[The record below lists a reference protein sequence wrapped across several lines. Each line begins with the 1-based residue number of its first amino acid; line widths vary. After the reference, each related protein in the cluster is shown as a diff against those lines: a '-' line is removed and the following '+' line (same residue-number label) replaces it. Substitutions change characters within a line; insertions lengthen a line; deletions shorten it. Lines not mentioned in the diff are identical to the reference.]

1 MRRIAIT
8 ALVVAGYLFNFA
20 NAAAF
25 KCVDR
30 DGKVSFSEMPC
41 PADSA
46 KGEKIMERGAG
57 YSHLTK
63 EEKRQFNAG
72 VMSQC
77 NGPRD
82 VCACFAESLS
92 DALSYEELM
101 QFSRQP
107 KAAAHLIQDKGKKAL
122 KYCTELKPK

>member
-1 MRRIAIT
+1 MRLIGIS
-8 ALVVAGYLFNFA
+8 ALVVATQMLNVA

-41 PADSA
+41 PANTV
-46 KGEKIMERGAG
+46 KGEKIMDRGAG

-63 EEKRQFNAG
+63 DEKRQFNAG

-82 VCACFAESLS
+82 VCACFAEVLA
-92 DALSYEELM
+92 DELSYEELM

-122 KYCTELKPK
+122 NYCVEMKPK

>member
-1 MRRIAIT
+1 MRLIGIV
-8 ALVVAGYLFNFA
+8 ALVVAAHMLNVA

-41 PADSA
+41 PANA
-46 KGEKIMERGAG
+46 VKGEKIMERGAG

-63 EEKRQFNAG
+63 DEKRQFNAG

-77 NGPRD
+77 NGPRN
-82 VCACFAESLS
+82 VCACFAEYLS
-92 DALSYEELM
+92 DELSYEELM

-107 KAAAHLIQDKGKKAL
+107 KAAAHLIQDKGNKAM
-122 KYCTELKPK
+122 KYCIEMKPK

>member
-1 MRRIAIT
+1 MRLIGIT
-8 ALVVAGYLFNFA
+8 ALVVATHMVNVA

-41 PADSA
+41 PASTV

-63 EEKRQFNAG
+63 DEKHQFNAG

-82 VCACFAESLS
+82 VCACFAEYLA
-92 DALSYEELM
+92 DELSYEEVM

-107 KAAAHLIQDKGKKAL
+107 KAGASVIQDKAHKAL
-122 KYCTELKPK
+122 KYCLEMKPK

>member
-1 MRRIAIT
+1 MRLIGIAVL
-8 ALVVAGYLFNFA
+8 LVATVMWNVA

-41 PADSA
+41 PANTV

-63 EEKRQFNAG
+63 DEKRQFNAG

-82 VCACFAESLS
+82 VCACFADYLADE
-92 DALSYEELM
+92 LSYEELM

-107 KAAAHLIQDKGKKAL
+107 KTAAHLIQDKGSKAL
-122 KYCTELKPK
+122 KYCIEMKPK